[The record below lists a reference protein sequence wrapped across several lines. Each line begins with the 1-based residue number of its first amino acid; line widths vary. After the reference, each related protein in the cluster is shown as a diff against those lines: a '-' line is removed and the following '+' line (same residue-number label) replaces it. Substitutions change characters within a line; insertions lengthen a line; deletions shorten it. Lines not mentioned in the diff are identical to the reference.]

1 MPEFTLSSISEG
13 KYNEKGSTFSAIA
26 IPVSSAAAIKNK
38 LSELKEQFPDASHI
52 CYGYRI
58 KEKGRLDEFSTDS
71 GEPNGSAGQPILN
84 ALKRNHLVNTVIFVI
99 RYFGGNK
106 LGIPGLIHTYGKV
119 AELALEKAVIKK
131 WVQIERISFSY
142 NYGLQK
148 KVDAILQKF
157 EVNIIN
163 ADFGESIKMDIEV
176 EVVKMDDLSQQLCEI
191 SNGTINVKQGS
202 LPANQI

>member
-1 MPEFTLSSISEG
+1 MTEFTLASISDG
-13 KYNEKGSTFSAIA
+13 KYHEKGSTFSAIA
-26 IPVSSAAAIKNK
+26 IPISSVVEIKK
-38 LSELKEQFPDASHI
+38 ELSQLKEQYPDASHI

-58 KEKGRLDEFSTDS
+58 KDNDQIDEFSTDA

-84 ALKRNHLVNTVIFVI
+84 VLKRNQLVNTAIFVI
-99 RYFGGNK
+99 RYFGGTK
-106 LGIPGLIHTYGKV
+106 LGIPGLIHAYGKA

-131 WVQIERISFSY
+131 WVLLERISFSY
-142 NYGLQK
+142 NYDLQK

-191 SNGTINVKQGS
+191 SNGKINV
-202 LPANQI
+202 

>member
-1 MPEFTLSSISEG
+1 MLEYTFSTSSTG
-13 KYNEKGSTFSAIA
+13 DYKEKGSSFHAIVE
-26 IPVSSAAAIKNK
+26 PSSSVDYIKSK
-38 LSELKEQFPDASHI
+38 LLKLKEQYPNASHI

-58 KEKGRLDEFSTDS
+58 KQKGRLDEFSTDA

-84 ALKRNHLVNTVIFVI
+84 VLKRNQLVNTAIFVI
-99 RYFGGNK
+99 RYFGGTK
-106 LGIPGLIHTYGKV
+106 LGIPGLIHAYGKA

-131 WVQIERISFSY
+131 WVLLERISFSY
-142 NYGLQK
+142 NYDLQK

-176 EVVKMDDLSQQLCEI
+176 EVVKMDDLSQHLSEI
-191 SNGTINVKQGS
+191 SNGKINVKQAS
-202 LPANQI
+202 